1 MRELKYHKTMREL
14 KYIKLFESFST
25 EEPMIFD
32 YDQSELDEYK
42 KDGTHCITFYP
53 RTAGGSSF
61 TIATKQDVREMRD
74 LLSKA
79 GSLGTVGFGPYYHAG
94 GRDPKSMVV
103 IVRGEKDKKI
113 VYDIIDRNF
122 SLNYPTH
129 QLGGW

>member
-1 MRELKYHKTMREL
+1 M

-25 EEPMIFD
+25 EEEMMIFK
-32 YDQSELDEYK
+32 YNQSELNKYEK
-42 KDGTHCITFYP
+42 EGSSCITFYP
-53 RTAGGSSF
+53 RRSGGSSF
-61 TIATKQDVREMRD
+61 TIATEQEVRDMRN

-79 GSLGTVGFGPYYHAG
+79 GIMISTGTVGFGPYYHNAG

-103 IVRGEKDKKI
+103 IVQSEKDKKI